1 MEALS
6 INDVKPIAVD
16 DATAPSLAIHKTT
29 IQSLFK
35 RRRVRV
41 KELLGA
47 GLALVGQSVTVK
59 GWAKTLREAGA
70 GAFCFLELNDGSCFT
85 GVQVV
90 VNKEVPGF
98 EDVIN
103 SGGTGASFAVVGDVV
118 ESPAKGQLIE
128 IKATHVTVYGTISD
142 PAKYPLP
149 PKRHSLEHLRDNAHL
164 RARSNIHS
172 AAMRVRNAMAHATH
186 TFFNERGFLYIHTP
200 LITASDCEGAGEMF
214 AVTTLFNKHGDGN
227 LPKTADGK
235 AIDFTKDFFDK
246 PAYLTVSGQLNV
258 ETHCCALSDVYTF
271 GPTFRAENSNTAR
284 HLAEFWMI
292 EPEIAFADLSDDM
305 DLAEDYLKYCAQYAL
320 DNCAEDLAFFDKNVE
335 KDLLDRLKSTISS
348 PFVRLTYTDA
358 VELINKPENLKKG
371 KFQVK
376 PKWGD
381 DLGSEHERF
390 ITEQIYNKPVMLYNY
405 PKDIKAFYMRLN
417 EDNKTVAACDVLV
430 PKIGEIIGG
439 SQREERLEVLETRIK
454 EATGHDPSE
463 YGWYC
468 DLRRYGS
475 VPHAGFG
482 CGFERLVRFVTGIEN
497 IRDVIPFPRWPG
509 NAAF

>member
-6 INDVKPIAVD
+6 INDVTPVAID
-16 DATAPSLAIHKTT
+16 DATAPGLAQHKTA
-29 IQSLFK
+29 IQGLFK

-41 KELLGA
+41 KELLAA
-47 GLALVGQSVTVK
+47 GLSTVGHTVTVK

-70 GAFCFLELNDGSCFT
+70 GAFAFLELNDGSCFT
-85 GVQVV
+85 GLQIVV
-90 VNKEVPGF
+90 AKDVPGF
-98 EDVIN
+98 EALIN
-103 SGGTGASFAVVGDVV
+103 SGGTGASFCVVGTVV

-128 IKATHVTVYGTISD
+128 VKATEVTLYGDVAD
-142 PAKYPLP
+142 PSTYALSK
-149 PKRHSLEHLRDNAHL
+149 KRHTLEHLREHAHL
-164 RARSNIHS
+164 RPRSNIHS
-172 AAMRVRNAMAHATH
+172 AAMRVRNAMAQATH
-186 TFFNERGFLYIHTP
+186 SFFNERGFLYIHTP

-214 AVTTLFNKHGDGN
+214 AVTTLFNHVKDGN
-227 LPKTADGK
+227 VPKTADNK
-235 AIDFTKDFFDK
+235 AIDFSKDFFGK
-246 PAYLTVSGQLNV
+246 PSYLTVSGQLNV
-258 ETHCCALSDVYTF
+258 ETHCCALSDCYTF

-292 EPEIAFADLSDDM
+292 EPEIAFADLSDDI

-335 KDLLDRLKSTISS
+335 KGLLERLQSTIAS
-348 PFVRLTYTDA
+348 PFVRLSYTDA
-358 VELINKPENLKKG
+358 IELINKPENLKKG
-371 KFQVK
+371 KFEKK

-390 ITEQIYNKPVMLYNY
+390 ITEQIYKKPVVLYDY
-405 PKDIKAFYMRLN
+405 PKEIKAFYMRLN
-417 EDNKTVAACDVLV
+417 DDGKTVAAADVLV

-439 SQREERLEVLETRIK
+439 SQREERLDVLEARIK
-454 EATGHDPSE
+454 EATGHDPAE

-468 DLRRYGS
+468 DLRRYGT

-497 IRDVIPFPRWPG
+497 IRDVIPFPRWPS
-509 NAAF
+509 NASF